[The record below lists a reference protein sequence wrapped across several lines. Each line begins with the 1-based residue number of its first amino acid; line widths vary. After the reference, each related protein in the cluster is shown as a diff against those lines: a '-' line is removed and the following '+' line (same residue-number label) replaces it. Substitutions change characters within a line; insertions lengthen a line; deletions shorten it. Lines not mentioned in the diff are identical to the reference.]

1 MRYLLLSVLLVA
13 SCASGDKQI
22 NEPDIMGANYSFSIA
37 NFEDTY
43 GSIINSLEVAGPI
56 SIVAQV
62 DHVSNAVTVDKELAG
77 TRTVF
82 FGNPAL
88 GTPFMQENQ
97 QAGLDLPQ
105 KISVSTGDNDK
116 VVVIY
121 NSIEYLKSRHGV
133 DPATAAKVAGALEKI
148 TSKATGA
155 AVNSNKKT
163 CTINQ
168 GVITV
173 DSDQDFDTTYATLI
187 AALQTNPKIKIV
199 AQLDH
204 QANAA
209 RVNLKLRPTKV
220 VIFGNPALGTPLLQ
234 ENGSISLD
242 LPQKMLVY
250 ELADGSVK
258 IAYNDATYI
267 ASRHQITTNLSTV
280 PTINNA
286 LSKIAATAAGR

>member
-22 NEPDIMGANYSFSIA
+22 NEPDIMGANYSFSSA

-43 GSIINSLEVAGPI
+43 GSIINSLEAAGPI

-62 DHVSNAVTVDKELAG
+62 DHVSNAATVDKELAG

-286 LSKIAATAAGR
+286 LSNIAATAAGR